1 MKGMGDLSPRTANR
15 VNAMEGVIE
24 RMKNSVKDVDAN
36 GDTNRKNVQG
46 FLNWLIESTSVMFG
60 CLGMPREVGHQTTGE
75 KTFANF
81 NGFEMCFMEWLNHR
95 EPDESNEEW
104 KSVLGRLKDVAIRK
118 GIRLSYLLL
127 DFLFLVSEGGSY
139 VEIVGLFRD
148 TLESRMREDDKNLV
162 VVKTVFEML
171 KMVEK
176 EVRNLEN
183 KGEGSSQE
191 GMGKDLVRQR
201 KEFFDELTYYFCWQ
215 IESLDTFLTKLL
227 LPKYVLIKTMEEGFY
242 ECETQFSRIEK
253 DLNDQRVLLQV
264 SDKEDLVA
272 VEILKMQLKLKIRD
286 LWSGFGSD

>member
-60 CLGMPREVGHQTTGE
+60 CLGVPREVGHQTTGE

-81 NGFEMCFMEWLNHR
+81 NGLEMCFMGWLNHH
-95 EPDESNEEW
+95 EPDKSNEEW
-104 KSVLGRLKDVAIRK
+104 KSVLGRLKDGAIRK

-148 TLESRMREDDKNLV
+148 TLQSRIREDDKNLV

-183 KGEGSSQE
+183 KGEGISQD

-227 LPKYVLIKTMEEGFY
+227 LSKYVLVKTIEEGFY
-242 ECETQFSRIEK
+242 ECEKQLSRIEK
-253 DLNDQRVLLQV
+253 DLNDRRVLVQV

-272 VEILKMQLKLKIRD
+272 IEILKMQLKLKIRD